1 MYHESRGVPYSLT
14 DPPLEVLP
22 HPGPSSCLHRH
33 LVAHGS
39 HCHLR
44 RGSAGGPSPEKI
56 PSGAW
61 GSLKELR
68 NSSEIQLTRLK
79 RQAAAGGGVGTG
91 GHGRQE
97 SKERERS

>member
-1 MYHESRGVPYSLT
+1 MYHESRGVPYSLA

-39 HCHLR
+39 HCHFR

-56 PSGAW
+56 AW